1 MRQAYRRGTVSFGN
15 CFVILCE
22 ILVFYLDK
30 SYYEDLAV
38 ICSKYSNLL
47 ITAAFCHF
55 LYCTLIKIMTSLEKM
70 SPSEIVVQDGK
81 QANVRRQG
89 DSCTVLLSIAKIVV
103 SPT

>member
-1 MRQAYRRGTVSFGN
+1 M
-15 CFVILCE
+15 ILCE

-38 ICSKYSNLL
+38 ICAKYSNLL

-55 LYCTLIKIMTSLEKM
+55 QSNKNHTIHVYISLEKM
-70 SPSEIVVQDGK
+70 SPSEIAVQDGK

-103 SPT
+103 SAT